1 MSIQSA
7 HRSNDENTRPHSGS
21 ASSREADLG
30 SAPIGSLLFKLAL
43 PAIAAQII
51 NVLYNMVDRMYIGHI
66 PDIGPSALT
75 GVGVTMPIIMCI
87 SAFAALAA
95 MGGAPQASILMGKGD
110 KDSAE
115 KVLGNCT
122 FMLTVI
128 SLVLTALFLGFG
140 RPILLMFGA
149 SEKTI
154 LYAWNYMKI
163 YVCGTFF
170 VQMAL
175 GLNAFINAQGYA
187 KTGMITVAI
196 GALCNIILDP
206 IFIFGLHLD
215 VRGAALATILSQ
227 GISCIWILRFLTGT
241 HSTLR
246 IRLRNLRPQKKFI
259 LPCLALGLAPFI
271 MQFTESAL
279 SISFNTSLLKY
290 GGDTAVGA
298 MTMGP
303 AAGAILGAVFG
314 LVSFKDALSGLGH
327 DRRVLPDQSAE
338 YLCAVRC
345 HARAHG
351 ILRRS
356 DLQGAALDRPQGG
369 WSYFIGALSAPLLNT
384 LFFMGYI
391 VLVLY
396 NTEFI
401 QSKVADLG
409 AVNSADVRGTARRRA
424 GSDRSNRMLRGRRRL
439 SLVRSRPSS
448 VHAHRQKRP
457 RQPKRKINNGIPGRS
472 IQAAPGMCHLKGE
485 KNGKTKLEAG
495 QYAQSCPGGHG
506 ELRGQ
511 GGKAEYH
518 HDRVG
523 GHGVHQ
529 SADGVDLGPSVTV
542 FLRYY
547 RENR

>member
-1 MSIQSA
+1 MKR
-7 HRSNDENTRPHSGS
+7 RSLFVHTIR
-21 ASSREADLG
+21 SS
-30 SAPIGSLLFKLAL
+30 IGSLLFKLAL

-175 GLNAFINAQGYA
+175 GLTAFINAQGYA

-314 LVSFKDALSGLGH
+314 LVSFKDALSGLGMTGEFFQISPLNTFVLCVVMRVLMGFCVGLIFKALRFI
-327 DRRVLPDQSAE
+327 DRR
-338 YLCAVRC
+338 
-345 HARAHG
+345 
-351 ILRRS
+351 
-356 DLQGAALDRPQGG
+356 GG

-391 VLVLY
+391 VLVFY
-396 NTEFI
+396 HTEFI

-409 AVNSADVRGTARRRA
+409 AVNPLMFVVLLVGVQGLIEAIVCCAAGGVITRAVSSFLGTRA
-424 GSDRSNRMLRGRRRL
+424 
-439 SLVRSRPSS
+439 P
-448 VHAHRQKRP
+448 A
-457 RQPKRKINNGIPGRS
+457 
-472 IQAAPGMCHLKGE
+472 
-485 KNGKTKLEAG
+485 KTSKTE
-495 QYAQSCPGGHG
+495 
-506 ELRGQ
+506 
-511 GGKAEYH
+511 
-518 HDRVG
+518 D
-523 GHGVHQ
+523 
-529 SADGVDLGPSVTV
+529 
-542 FLRYY
+542 
-547 RENR
+547 

>member
-21 ASSREADLG
+21 TSSREADLG

-110 KDSAE
+110 KASAE

-128 SLVLTALFLGFG
+128 SLVLTALFVGFG

-196 GALCNIILDP
+196 GAL
-206 IFIFGLHLD
+206 
-215 VRGAALATILSQ
+215 
-227 GISCIWILRFLTGT
+227 
-241 HSTLR
+241 
-246 IRLRNLRPQKKFI
+246 
-259 LPCLALGLAPFI
+259 
-271 MQFTESAL
+271 
-279 SISFNTSLLKY
+279 
-290 GGDTAVGA
+290 
-298 MTMGP
+298 
-303 AAGAILGAVFG
+303 
-314 LVSFKDALSGLGH
+314 
-327 DRRVLPDQSAE
+327 
-338 YLCAVRC
+338 
-345 HARAHG
+345 
-351 ILRRS
+351 
-356 DLQGAALDRPQGG
+356 
-369 WSYFIGALSAPLLNT
+369 
-384 LFFMGYI
+384 
-391 VLVLY
+391 
-396 NTEFI
+396 
-401 QSKVADLG
+401 
-409 AVNSADVRGTARRRA
+409 
-424 GSDRSNRMLRGRRRL
+424 
-439 SLVRSRPSS
+439 
-448 VHAHRQKRP
+448 
-457 RQPKRKINNGIPGRS
+457 
-472 IQAAPGMCHLKGE
+472 
-485 KNGKTKLEAG
+485 
-495 QYAQSCPGGHG
+495 
-506 ELRGQ
+506 
-511 GGKAEYH
+511 
-518 HDRVG
+518 
-523 GHGVHQ
+523 
-529 SADGVDLGPSVTV
+529 
-542 FLRYY
+542 
-547 RENR
+547 

>member
-7 HRSNDENTRPHSGS
+7 HRSNDENTRPHSGA

-30 SAPIGSLLFKLAL
+30 SAPIGSLLFKLAR

-128 SLVLTALFLGFG
+128 SLLLTALFLGFG

-175 GLNAFINAQGYA
+175 GL
-187 KTGMITVAI
+187 MITVAI

-298 MTMGP
+298 MT
-303 AAGAILGAVFG
+303 IL
-314 LVSFKDALSGLGH
+314 
-327 DRRVLPDQSAE
+327 
-338 YLCAVRC
+338 
-345 HARAHG
+345 
-351 ILRRS
+351 
-356 DLQGAALDRPQGG
+356 
-369 WSYFIGALSAPLLNT
+369 
-384 LFFMGYI
+384 
-391 VLVLY
+391 
-396 NTEFI
+396 
-401 QSKVADLG
+401 
-409 AVNSADVRGTARRRA
+409 
-424 GSDRSNRMLRGRRRL
+424 
-439 SLVRSRPSS
+439 SS
-448 VHAHRQKRP
+448 VMQFSMR
-457 RQPKRKINNGIPGRS
+457 
-472 IQAAPGMCHLKGE
+472 AA
-485 KNGKTKLEAG
+485 
-495 QYAQSCPGGHG
+495 
-506 ELRGQ
+506 
-511 GGKAEYH
+511 
-518 HDRVG
+518 D
-523 GHGVHQ
+523 HQ
-529 SADGVDLGPSVTV
+529 L
-542 FLRYY
+542 
-547 RENR
+547 

>member
-298 MTMGP
+298 MTILSSVMQFSMLPLQGLTQGAQP
-303 AAGAILGAVFG
+303 IISYNYGARNADRVKGAFQLLLKVSLIYSTLIWLFVQVVPQAFAGMFTSDAELLAFTSRALRIYMACVFMFGIQIACQMAFTSIGFAKESIIVAVTRKFILLIPLIYILPHVLTGNRTFAVYTAEPVADF
-314 LVSFKDALSGLGH
+314 LAVTFTALLFRKQFKKALS
-327 DRRVLPDQSAE
+327 
-338 YLCAVRC
+338 
-345 HARAHG
+345 
-351 ILRRS
+351 
-356 DLQGAALDRPQGG
+356 
-369 WSYFIGALSAPLLNT
+369 
-384 LFFMGYI
+384 
-391 VLVLY
+391 
-396 NTEFI
+396 
-401 QSKVADLG
+401 
-409 AVNSADVRGTARRRA
+409 
-424 GSDRSNRMLRGRRRL
+424 
-439 SLVRSRPSS
+439 SL
-448 VHAHRQKRP
+448 
-457 RQPKRKINNGIPGRS
+457 
-472 IQAAPGMCHLKGE
+472 M
-485 KNGKTKLEAG
+485 
-495 QYAQSCPGGHG
+495 
-506 ELRGQ
+506 
-511 GGKAEYH
+511 
-518 HDRVG
+518 
-523 GHGVHQ
+523 
-529 SADGVDLGPSVTV
+529 
-542 FLRYY
+542 
-547 RENR
+547 